1 MPAKP
6 KTLTGKPPRPGLWG
20 FVLDR
25 IDFIKLAF
33 NNYLAEADERR
44 KRINQ
49 VGKDKAGNDIKYET
63 RKKGPADRK
72 ARAAGVVE
80 KLK

>member
-6 KTLTGKPPRPGLWG
+6 KAPTGNPPRPGVWG
-20 FVLDR
+20 FFLDR

-44 KRINQ
+44 RKINKI
-49 VGKDKAGNDIKYET
+49 GKDKAGNDIKYET
-63 RKKGPADRK
+63 RKKGPADKR
-72 ARAAGVVE
+72 ARAAGMVE